1 VTGRVVDAGGAGVDD
16 DWTCGL
22 GGWLGLTFF
31 GSAVRLCFSKKEEEE
46 SKLYAFGL

>member
-16 DWTCGL
+16 DW
-22 GGWLGLTFF
+22 TFF